1 MTEPAPTT
9 LLLVDD
15 EPTLREPL
23 AEYLTRQGFVVQ
35 EAEIS
40 LEAIGRLDIRVGSG
54 VYVRDA
60 DESSGLILPRVTP
73 FELTQTRL
81 IFESECAALA
91 ATQITDA
98 QIEGLRETIEKMASI
113 LTVVDD

>member
-35 EAEIS
+35 EAESAPIEHTAES
-40 LEAIGRLDIRVGSG
+40 L
-54 VYVRDA
+54 
-60 DESSGLILPRVTP
+60 
-73 FELTQTRL
+73 F
-81 IFESECAALA
+81 
-91 ATQITDA
+91 
-98 QIEGLRETIEKMASI
+98 KH
-113 LTVVDD
+113 